1 MVKLKNEMEAMIR
14 MEYDNDSLK
23 VVIES
28 LGGIASAKELAEAG
42 VSKLSLH
49 QGMINGCISKESHGN
64 YFITDNQPDEYRMIQ
79 NRSDKMIFSHG
90 TALFLL
96 GLSDRVPHEL
106 DITVPQGDN
115 VSRIKRDYE
124 NTRFHYCK
132 KDLWDVGIIEVTTP
146 QGYDVKIYDL
156 ERCICD
162 LIRDKKNVD
171 SQIYTQ
177 ALKEYFSGKCNPRK
191 IVKYAKK
198 FNIED
203 KVRTYM
209 EVL

>member
-1 MVKLKNEMEAMIR
+1 MVM
-14 MEYDNDSLK
+14 DNSFESLK
-23 VVIES
+23 MIIES
-28 LGGIASAKELAEAG
+28 NDGIASAKQLADKG
-42 VSKLSLH
+42 VSRLVLY
-49 QGMINGCISKESHGN
+49 QYLISGLIAKESHGN
-64 YFITDNQPDEYRMIQ
+64 YVIADNQPDEYRTIQ
-79 NRSDKMIFSHG
+79 NRSSKMIYSHG
-90 TALFLL
+90 TALFLH

-132 KDLWDVGIIEVTTP
+132 KELWDLGIVDAVTP
-146 QGYDVKIYDL
+146 QGYEVKIYDL

-162 LIRDKKNVD
+162 LIRDKKTVD
-171 SQIYTQ
+171 TQIYTQ
-177 ALKEYFSGKCNPRK
+177 AMKEYFSTKCNPRK
-191 IVKYAKK
+191 IVKYARQ
-198 FNIED
+198 FNIES

>member
-1 MVKLKNEMEAMIR
+1 
-14 MEYDNDSLK
+14 MEYAVNSLK
-23 VVIES
+23 AVIES
-28 LGGIASAKELAEAG
+28 FGGIASAKELTEAG
-42 VSKLSLH
+42 ISRLSLY
-49 QGMINGCISKESHGN
+49 QAMLNGSISKESHGN
-64 YFITDNQPDEYRMIQ
+64 YILTDNQPDEYRMIQ
-79 NRSDKMIFSHG
+79 NRSEKMIFSYG
-90 TALFLL
+90 TALYLL

-132 KDLWDVGIIEVTTP
+132 KELWDLGIIEVTTP
-146 QGYDVKIYDL
+146 QGYEVKIYDL

-162 LIRDKKNVD
+162 LIRDKKSVD

-177 ALKEYFSGKCNPRK
+177 ALKEYFSSKCNPRK
-191 IVKYAKK
+191 IVKYARQ
-198 FNIED
+198 FNIET